1 MRRAVIQ
8 RVDIH
13 VFVVDPGVRA
23 AVEQVLTDRR
33 LAKTRPA
40 FFEGGIAAATR
51 QYESSPSAGL
61 LIIETPENPETIFRQ
76 LAQLSELCRAETNLI
91 LIGRHNDVALYR
103 MLTRQGIREYLPMPV
118 DPRHLLESVLAICA
132 DPEDLKQG
140 RLISFIGAS
149 GGAGSTTMANNVAWC
164 LGKLFDNEVTLVD
177 LDLAFG
183 SVAIDFNLDSP
194 ENAAQALAQA
204 DRLDDQLLARIIGK
218 YNDNLGVLTSPGECA
233 RAADIDPQ
241 ALEEMLRRL
250 RHHAAWLVVDL
261 PHYWGGWVRHALDLS
276 DEIVLTATPTLASL
290 RNAKALVDTMSAKRK
305 NDAPVRVVLNR
316 VGQNPKTE
324 IAAKDFASTLGAA
337 LTVAVP
343 HEPAIFG
350 QAANTGRMV
359 GEAGK
364 AKAVLE
370 PLNTLATLVSGRQ
383 DGEKRG
389 AAARKLGLLDKLLPS
404 LAGKIAA
411 RAKA

>member
-1 MRRAVIQ
+1 
-8 RVDIH
+8 
-13 VFVVDPGVRA
+13 VFVSDAGVRA

-40 FFEGGIAAATR
+40 FFEGAIDAATR
-51 QYESSPSAGL
+51 QYEATPSADL
-61 LIIETPENPETIFRQ
+61 LVIETAENAETIFRQ
-76 LAQLSELCRAETNLI
+76 LEQLSTVCRAETNLI

-103 MLTRQGIREYLPMPV
+103 MLTKQGIREYLPMPV
-118 DPRHLLESVLAICA
+118 DPHHLLESIVAICA
-132 DPEDLKQG
+132 DPEDMKQG
-140 RLISFIGAS
+140 RLISFIGAN
-149 GGAGSTTMANNVAWC
+149 GGAGSTSIANNVAWC

-183 SVAIDFNLDSP
+183 SVAVDFNLDSP

-233 RAADIDPQ
+233 QAADIDPQ

-250 RHHAAWLVVDL
+250 RHHVAWVAVDL

-290 RNAKALVDTMSAKRK
+290 RNAKALVDTMTAKRK
-305 NDAPVRVVLNR
+305 NDVPVRLVLNR
-316 VGQNPKTE
+316 LGQNPKTE
-324 IAAKDFASTLGAA
+324 ISAKDFASTLGSA
-337 LTVAVP
+337 LTVTIP

-350 QAANTGRMV
+350 QAAITGHMV

-364 AKAVLE
+364 AKGVLE
-370 PLNTLATLVSGRQ
+370 PLNTLAALVSGRAG
-383 DGEKRG
+383 GEKLG
-389 AAARKLGLLDKLLPS
+389 AAAKKPGLLDRFLPS
-404 LAGKIAA
+404 VAGKITA